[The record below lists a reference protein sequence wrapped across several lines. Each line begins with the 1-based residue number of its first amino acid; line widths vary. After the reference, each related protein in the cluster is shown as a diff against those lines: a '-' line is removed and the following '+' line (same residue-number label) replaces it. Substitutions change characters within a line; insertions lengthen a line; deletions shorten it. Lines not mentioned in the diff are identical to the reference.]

1 MLQTNRERNMETLR
15 TISAIAGS
23 LLILMGYFRLITD
36 EKGNVNLN
44 NYRFTGGLFLVMGG
58 MLEGARDL
66 LSRNFSKAAVSTLA
80 ILLGAVLLVVAFSL

>member
-1 MLQTNRERNMETLR
+1 VETLR
-15 TISAIAGS
+15 TISAIVGS

-44 NYRFTGGLFLVMGG
+44 NYRFTGGLFLVIGG
-58 MLEGARDL
+58 MLEGASDL
-66 LSRNFSKAAVSTLA
+66 LSRNFSKAAASTLA

>member
-1 MLQTNRERNMETLR
+1 METLR